1 MSNKQS
7 LFKLSSYIPPSQTD
21 IVEGFLFE
29 HAPSNWALEVN
40 HLTLEGTLNGFF
52 SNKAKRDQARVLIER
67 TIGAL
72 VEFQFSEDEM
82 HDEDWKE
89 SYKNHFSPWSYKGI
103 HFIPIWLKNELHVP
117 NNEKSLFLDPGMA
130 FGTGIHESTRMC
142 LEFLIEDKNCQPNP
156 NNLLDIGCGSG
167 ILSLLSVLIGFQQV
181 VGIDNDEDAVR
192 ISKENASLNNL
203 KGKIAFNKLDLFDLK
218 QPIGNFDCVVAN
230 IQADILISNADKI
243 IINAHND
250 STIILSG
257 ILTNESHQVLD
268 VYMQKGKFKPSDYHI
283 KTMGEWSSILF
294 RRT

>member
-1 MSNKQS
+1 MSNIQS

-29 HAPSNWALEVN
+29 HAPSNWVLEVN
-40 HLTLEGTLNGFF
+40 HLTAEGTLIGFF
-52 SNKAKRDQARVLIER
+52 STEAKRDQSRVLIER
-67 TIGAL
+67 AIGAI
-72 VEFQFSEDEM
+72 VKFQFSEDEI

-142 LEFLIEDKNCQPNP
+142 LEFLIEDKNCQPNL
-156 NNLLDIGCGSG
+156 NSLLDIGCGSG
-167 ILSLLSVLIGFQQV
+167 ILSLLSFLIGFQKI

-192 ISKENASLNNL
+192 ISKQNAALNDL
-203 KGKIAFNKLDLFDLK
+203 EEKIAFKKLDLFELK
-218 QPIGNFDCVVAN
+218 KPIGNFDCVVAN

-243 IINAHND
+243 IKNAHNN

-257 ILTNESHQVLD
+257 ILTKESHHVLD
-268 VYMQKGKFKPSDYHI
+268 VYIQKGHFAQSEYI
-283 KTMGEWSSILF
+283 VKTMGEWSSILF
-294 RRT
+294 RRI